1 LRRVYGGIAGL
12 LPNPQGRAVC
22 FYLDAKTFAGLGKAV
37 NEQERVY
44 LALFGGVTACR
55 NARREH
61 REVAAQGRA
70 FQPFYSDALGLD
82 ELRPTTHIRNVFG

>member
-1 LRRVYGGIAGL
+1 
-12 LPNPQGRAVC
+12 
-22 FYLDAKTFAGLGKAV
+22 LDTETFASFGKAV
-37 NEQERVY
+37 NEEDRVY

-82 ELRPTTHIRNVFG
+82 ELRPTTHIGDVFG